1 MKLTIFNGSPRGKVS
16 NTKVLVDQFLDGFMK
31 GSGNSY
37 KIVYLN
43 TTKDSDYLIKM
54 FEEAEKFLLAF
65 PLYVDSMP
73 AIVKTFIES
82 LEPLCGRKENPD
94 IGFLVQSGLPESIHS
109 RYVERYLKKLS
120 ARLGC
125 NYAGTIIKGGVEG
138 VQAKPVRMN
147 KKLFNSFHQI
157 GKTFGE
163 TGKFDEEIVDRLAQP
178 ERYSKFYLWLFK
190 LFGKFW
196 YWDTMLKKNNAYEK
210 RFAKPYV
217 NNPS

>member
-31 GSGNSY
+31 RNGNSY
-37 KIVYLN
+37 KNVYLN
-43 TTKDSDYLIKM
+43 TTKDSDYFIKM

-125 NYAGTIIKGGVEG
+125 NYMGTIIKGGVEG

-147 KKLFNSFHQI
+147 KKLFNSFYQI

-163 TGKFDEEIVDRLAQP
+163 TGKFDEEIINRLAQP
-178 ERYSKFYLWLFK
+178 EKYSKLYLWLFK

-196 YWDTMLKKNNAYEK
+196 YWDMMLKKNNAFEK

>member
-37 KIVYLN
+37 KIIYLN
-43 TTKDSDYLIKM
+43 SAKDSDYLIKM
-54 FEEAEKFLLAF
+54 FEEAEKVLFAF

-73 AIVKTFIES
+73 AIVKIFIES
-82 LEPLCGRKENPD
+82 LEPLCGRKENPG

-125 NYAGTIIKGGVEG
+125 NYMGTIIKGGVEG

-147 KKLFNSFHQI
+147 KKLFNSFYQI

-163 TGKFDEEIVDRLAQP
+163 TGKFDEEIINRLAQP
-178 ERYSKFYLWLFK
+178 EKYSKLYLWLFK

-196 YWDTMLKKNNAYEK
+196 YWDMMLKKNNAFEK

>member
-1 MKLTIFNGSPRGKVS
+1 MKLTIFNGSPRGKGS

-43 TTKDSDYLIKM
+43 TTNDIDYLVKM
-54 FEEAEKFLLAF
+54 FEEAEKVLLAF

-82 LEPLCGRKENPD
+82 LEPLCGRKENPY
-94 IGFLVQSGLPESIHS
+94 IGFLVQSGLPESIHL

-120 ARLGC
+120 IRLGC
-125 NYAGTIIKGGVEG
+125 NYMGTIIKGGVEG
-138 VQAKPVRMN
+138 VQAKPVWMN
-147 KKLFNSFHQI
+147 KKLFNSFYQL

-163 TGKFDEEIVDRLAQP
+163 TGKFDEEIVDRLA
-178 ERYSKFYLWLFK
+178 
-190 LFGKFW
+190 
-196 YWDTMLKKNNAYEK
+196 
-210 RFAKPYV
+210 
-217 NNPS
+217 

>member
-1 MKLTIFNGSPRGKVS
+1 MELTIFNGSPRGKVS

-31 GSGNSY
+31 RNGNSY

-125 NYAGTIIKGGVEG
+125 NYMGTIIKGGVEG

-147 KKLFNSFHQI
+147 KKLFNSFYQI
-157 GKTFGE
+157 GKIFGE
-163 TGKFDEEIVDRLAQP
+163 TGKFDKEIVDRLAQP
-178 ERYSKFYLWLFK
+178 ERYSKLYLWLFK

>member
-1 MKLTIFNGSPRGKVS
+1 MKLTIFNGSPRGKGS

-43 TTKDSDYLIKM
+43 TTKDFDYLVKM
-54 FEEAEKFLLAF
+54 FEEAEKVLLAF

-94 IGFLVQSGLPESIHS
+94 MGFLVQSGLPESIHS

-125 NYAGTIIKGGVEG
+125 NYMGTIIKGGVEG
-138 VQAKPVRMN
+138 VQAKPVWMN
-147 KKLFNSFHQI
+147 KKLFNSFYQL
-157 GKTFGE
+157 GKIFGE

-178 ERYSKFYLWLFK
+178 ERYSKFYLWLFQ

-196 YWDTMLKKNNAYEK
+196 YWDAMLKKNNAYDK
-210 RFAKPYV
+210 RFAKPYI

>member
-1 MKLTIFNGSPRGKVS
+1 MELTIFNGSPRGKVS

-31 GSGNSY
+31 RNGNSY

-43 TTKDSDYLIKM
+43 TTKDSDYLVKM

-125 NYAGTIIKGGVEG
+125 NYMGTIIKGGVEG

-147 KKLFNSFHQI
+147 KKLFNSFYQI
-157 GKTFGE
+157 GKIFGE
-163 TGKFDEEIVDRLAQP
+163 TGKFDEEIIDRLAQP

-196 YWDTMLKKNNAYEK
+196 YWDMMLKKNNAYEK

>member
-1 MKLTIFNGSPRGKVS
+1 MELTIFNGSPRGKVS

-31 GSGNSY
+31 RNGNSY

-54 FEEAEKFLLAF
+54 FEEAEKVLLAF

-125 NYAGTIIKGGVEG
+125 NYMGTIIKGGVEG

-147 KKLFNSFHQI
+147 KKLFNSFYQI
-157 GKTFGE
+157 GKIFGE
-163 TGKFDEEIVDRLAQP
+163 TGKFDKEIVDRLAQP

>member
-1 MKLTIFNGSPRGKVS
+1 MELTIFNGSPRGKVS

-31 GSGNSY
+31 GNGNSY

-125 NYAGTIIKGGVEG
+125 NYMGTIIKGGVEG

-147 KKLFNSFHQI
+147 KKLFNSFYQI
-157 GKTFGE
+157 GKIFGE
-163 TGKFDEEIVDRLAQP
+163 TGKFDEEIIDRLAQP

-196 YWDTMLKKNNAYEK
+196 YWDMMLKKNNAYEK

>member
-1 MKLTIFNGSPRGKVS
+1 MQLTVFNGSPRGKGS

-31 GSGNSY
+31 GNGNSY

-82 LEPLCGRKENPD
+82 LESLCGRKENPD

-120 ARLGC
+120 ASLGC
-125 NYAGTIIKGGVEG
+125 NYMGTIIKGGVEG
-138 VQAKPVRMN
+138 AQAKPVWMN
-147 KKLFNSFHQI
+147 KKLFNSFYQL

-178 ERYSKFYLWLFK
+178 ERYSKIHPLSYL
-190 LFGKFW
+190 
-196 YWDTMLKKNNAYEK
+196 
-210 RFAKPYV
+210 
-217 NNPS
+217 S

>member
-31 GSGNSY
+31 RNGNSY

-94 IGFLVQSGLPESIHS
+94 IGFLVQSGFPESIHS

-125 NYAGTIIKGGVEG
+125 NYMGTIIKGGVEG

-157 GKTFGE
+157 GKIFGE
-163 TGKFDEEIVDRLAQP
+163 TGKFDKEIVDRLAQP
-178 ERYSKFYLWLFK
+178 ERYSKLYLWLFK

-196 YWDTMLKKNNAYEK
+196 YWDMMLKKNNAYEK
-210 RFAKPYV
+210 RFAKPYI

>member
-31 GSGNSY
+31 RNGNSY

-43 TTKDSDYLIKM
+43 TTKDSDYFIKM

-125 NYAGTIIKGGVEG
+125 NYMGTIIKGGVEG

-147 KKLFNSFHQI
+147 KKLFNSFYQI

-163 TGKFDEEIVDRLAQP
+163 TGKFDEEIINRLAQP
-178 ERYSKFYLWLFK
+178 EKYSKLYLWLFK

-196 YWDTMLKKNNAYEK
+196 YWDMMLKKNNAFEK

>member
-31 GSGNSY
+31 RNGNSY
-37 KIVYLN
+37 KNVYLN
-43 TTKDSDYLIKM
+43 TTKDSDYFIKM

-94 IGFLVQSGLPESIHS
+94 MGFLVQSGLPESIHS

-125 NYAGTIIKGGVEG
+125 NYMGTIIKGGVEG

-147 KKLFNSFHQI
+147 KKLFNSFYQI

-163 TGKFDEEIVDRLAQP
+163 TGKFDEEIINRLAQP
-178 ERYSKFYLWLFK
+178 EKYSKLYLWLFK

-196 YWDTMLKKNNAYEK
+196 YWDMMLKKNNAFEK

>member
-1 MKLTIFNGSPRGKVS
+1 MQLTVFNGSPRGKGS

-31 GSGNSY
+31 GNGNSY

-73 AIVKTFIES
+73 TIVKTFIES

-125 NYAGTIIKGGVEG
+125 SYMGTIIKGGVEG
-138 VQAKPVRMN
+138 AQAKPVWMN
-147 KKLFNSFHQI
+147 KKLFNSFYQL

-178 ERYSKFYLWLFK
+178 ERYSKIHLWLFK

-196 YWDTMLKKNNAYEK
+196 YWDTMLKKNNAFEK
-210 RFAKPYV
+210 RFNKPYLEV
-217 NNPS
+217 K

>member
-1 MKLTIFNGSPRGKVS
+1 MELTIFNGSPRGKVS

-31 GSGNSY
+31 RNGNSY

-125 NYAGTIIKGGVEG
+125 NYMGTIIKGGVEG

-147 KKLFNSFHQI
+147 KKLFNSFYQI
-157 GKTFGE
+157 GKIFGE

>member
-1 MKLTIFNGSPRGKVS
+1 MELTIFNGSPRGKVS

-31 GSGNSY
+31 RNGNSY

-54 FEEAEKFLLAF
+54 FEEAEKVLLAF

-125 NYAGTIIKGGVEG
+125 NYMGTIIKGGVEG

-147 KKLFNSFHQI
+147 KKLFNSFYQI
-157 GKTFGE
+157 GKIFGE
-163 TGKFDEEIVDRLAQP
+163 TGKFDEEIIDRLAQP

-196 YWDTMLKKNNAYEK
+196 YWDMMLKKNNAYEK
-210 RFAKPYV
+210 RFAKPYI

>member
-1 MKLTIFNGSPRGKVS
+1 MELTIFNGSPRGKVS

-31 GSGNSY
+31 RNGNSY

-125 NYAGTIIKGGVEG
+125 NYMGTIIKGGVEG

-157 GKTFGE
+157 GKIFGE
-163 TGKFDEEIVDRLAQP
+163 TGKFDEEIIDRLAQP

>member
-1 MKLTIFNGSPRGKVS
+1 MELTIFNGSPRGKVS

-125 NYAGTIIKGGVEG
+125 NYMGTIIKGGVEG

-147 KKLFNSFHQI
+147 KKLFNSFYQI
-157 GKTFGE
+157 GKIFGE
-163 TGKFDEEIVDRLAQP
+163 TGKFDEEIIDRLVQP